1 MPSLVDLAISGRWV
15 LIGEVNDQTAKLL
28 PASARAA
35 WERAFV
41 TFACD
46 EINGLYDRIA
56 AAIGDGD
63 PAPPALKARL
73 LPSLQALSWDREV
86 AIRRAW
92 EIAKRTPDRPEDA
105 FAPALIL
112 TCLLPDD
119 AETVAWVASLSPEVQ
134 RALTAARP

>member
-1 MPSLVDLAISGRWV
+1 MKEDRPALPNEAALAR
-15 LIGEVNDQTAKLL
+15 LL

-56 AAIGDGD
+56 AALANAE

-73 LPSLQALSWDREV
+73 LPILQALSWEREI
-86 AIRRAW
+86 AIRRVW
-92 EIAKRTPDRPEDA
+92 EIAQRTPDRPEDS
-105 FAPALIL
+105 FAPAIIL
-112 TCLLPDD
+112 TGLLPED
-119 AETVAWVASLSPEVQ
+119 AAVATWVAERPSEVQ
-134 RALTAARP
+134 RALTALVS